1 MYIWQSFVVHVTLL
15 AFRPMS
21 LRSVGNHALADI
33 SGSVS
38 PLLNDA
44 AGLEQLLVDASVSVG
59 ATVLTRHS
67 HAFEPQGVTAVVVLS
82 ESHVSIHT
90 WPEWGGATIDA
101 YTCGDP
107 DPVQLIEHV
116 IAGLGPS
123 VVRRAV
129 VPRTIPGGGDEPAFS
144 FAEFITPADRYEHDL
159 TEVYVQGTS
168 EYQDYLIGRSEAWG
182 RMLVLDGVVQSTE
195 ADEFIYHEG
204 IVHPACYAAADSAP
218 VKNVMILGGGEGACL
233 REALRWSSVE
243 SITMVDIDAEVVAAC
258 REHLP
263 NHHLGSF
270 DDPRV
275 TLIHGDAVAY
285 LASLP
290 DNSVDVIV
298 SDMTDP
304 VENGPSTFC
313 FTIEYFT
320 QLKRI
325 LRPHGVLAVQAGPAS
340 PVEIT
345 LHAKV
350 IRTIREVFPSVIP
363 YAVDAPCYGRDLGF
377 IIASSD
383 DLTSRLTVESIRAQS
398 AHLTG
403 QHRWITPELLVGK
416 LSIPPY
422 LVSAIEARTDV
433 YADSAPPSTA
443 GAAGWES

>member
-1 MYIWQSFVVHVTLL
+1 
-15 AFRPMS
+15 MS

-33 SGSVS
+33 SGSTS

-44 AGLEQLLVDASVSVG
+44 SGLEQLLVDASLSVG

-67 HAFEPQGVTAVVVLS
+67 HTFEPQGATAVVVLA

-101 YTCGDP
+101 YTCGEANP
-107 DPVQLIEHV
+107 EKLIEYV
-116 IAGLGPS
+116 IDGLSPT

-129 VPRTIPGGGDEPAFS
+129 VPRTIPGGGDEPAFR

-159 TEVYVQGTS
+159 TEVYVKGTS
-168 EYQDYLIGRSEAWG
+168 EFQEYLIGQSQAWG

-204 IVHPACYAAADSAP
+204 IVHPACYAAAASAP

-275 TLIHGDAVAY
+275 TLIHEDAVAY
-285 LASLP
+285 LASLT
-290 DNSVDVIV
+290 NNTFDVIV

-320 QLKRI
+320 ALKRV

-340 PVEIT
+340 PVEIA

-377 IIASSD
+377 IIASTD
-383 DLTSRLTVESIRAQS
+383 DLNARLTADGIRAQTETV
-398 AHLTG
+398 TG
-403 QHRWITPELLVGK
+403 DHRWITPELLVGK

-422 LVSAIEARTDV
+422 LVSAIDARTDV
-433 YADSAPPSTA
+433 YADATPPSTT

>member
-44 AGLEQLLVDASVSVG
+44 AGLEQLLVDASLSVG

-243 SITMVDIDAEVVAAC
+243 TITMVDIDAEVVAAC

-340 PVEIT
+340 PVEIA

-350 IRTIREVFPSVIP
+350 IRTIRQVFPSVIP

-383 DLTSRLTVESIRAQS
+383 DLTSRLTVESIQAQS
-398 AHLTG
+398 ANLTG

-422 LVSAIEARTDV
+422 LVKAIAARTDV

>member
-1 MYIWQSFVVHVTLL
+1 
-15 AFRPMS
+15 MS

-33 SGSVS
+33 SGSTS
-38 PLLNDA
+38 PMLNDA
-44 AGLEQLLVDASVSVG
+44 SGLEQLLVDASLTVG

-67 HAFEPQGVTAVVVLS
+67 HTFEPQGATAVVVLA

-101 YTCGDP
+101 YTCGEADP
-107 DPVQLIEHV
+107 EKLIEYV
-116 IAGLGPS
+116 IDGLCPT
-123 VVRRAV
+123 VVHRAV
-129 VPRTIPGGGDEPAFS
+129 VPRTIPGGGDEPAFR

-159 TEVYVQGTS
+159 TEVYVKGTS
-168 EYQDYLIGRSEAWG
+168 EFQEYLIGHSQAWG

-204 IVHPACYAAADSAP
+204 IVHPACYAAATYAP

-275 TLIHGDAVAY
+275 TLIHEDAVAH
-285 LASLP
+285 LGSLT
-290 DNSVDVIV
+290 DNTFDVIV

-320 QLKRI
+320 ALKRI

-340 PVEIT
+340 PVEIA

-377 IIASSD
+377 IIASTA
-383 DLTSRLTVESIRAQS
+383 DLNARLTADGIRAQTNS
-398 AHLTG
+398 VTG
-403 QHRWITPELLVGK
+403 DHRWITPELLVGK

-422 LVSAIEARTDV
+422 LVSAINARTDV
-433 YADSAPPSTA
+433 YADATPPSTA

>member
-1 MYIWQSFVVHVTLL
+1 
-15 AFRPMS
+15 MS

-33 SGSVS
+33 SGSTS

-44 AGLEQLLVDASVSVG
+44 SGLEQLLVDASLSVG

-67 HAFEPQGVTAVVVLS
+67 HTFEPQGATAVVVLA

-101 YTCGDP
+101 YTCGEANP
-107 DPVQLIEHV
+107 EKLIEYV
-116 IAGLGPS
+116 IDGLSPT

-129 VPRTIPGGGDEPAFS
+129 VPRTIPGGGDEPAFR

-159 TEVYVQGTS
+159 TEVYVKGTS
-168 EYQDYLIGRSEAWG
+168 EFQEYLIGHSQAWG

-204 IVHPACYAAADSAP
+204 IVHPACYAASASAP

-275 TLIHGDAVAY
+275 TLIHEDAVAY
-285 LASLP
+285 LASLT
-290 DNSVDVIV
+290 NNTFDVIV

-320 QLKRI
+320 ALKRV

-340 PVEIT
+340 PVEIA

-377 IIASSD
+377 IIASKA
-383 DLTSRLTVESIRAQS
+383 DLHARLTADGIRAQTS
-398 AHLTG
+398 SVTG
-403 QHRWITPELLVGK
+403 DHRWITPELLMGK

-422 LVSAIEARTDV
+422 LVSAINARTDV
-433 YADSAPPSTA
+433 YADATPPSTT